1 VAQKLVDALS
11 GLDREGV
18 LADLLADIRGQQRLQ
33 RPERQ
38 RERAG
43 AAAAVGEQQP
53 AVQRRQGAP
62 PARQGR
68 VAR

>member
-1 VAQKLVDALS
+1 VAQKLVDTLS
-11 GLDREGV
+11 GLNREGV
-18 LADLLADIRGQQRLQ
+18 LADLLLDIRGQERPQ

-38 RERAG
+38 RAG
-43 AAAAVGEQQP
+43 AAAAVGAQQP

-62 PARQGR
+62 PVRQGR